1 MEEKIYL
8 LYNFCYNNNFNN
20 CLEIDNIILGKIKID
35 DIKIIDIKEADDIIE
50 KINESKISYINF
62 DNVDSISH
70 WKVFTNT
77 SYNVR
82 MKISTYKKGKDI
94 DNLNSFPNNDSLFS
108 YLLSSLVVKKK
119 TNNILLPIINFDI
132 EFDKIKHILKSNEM
146 IYNEINEK
154 IEIDEI
160 NTKLSIRIREQFF
173 DTVTLK
179 DYLEKNSCLYKSLLF
194 QIIHTLAIIQK
205 EYPKFRHNNLTI
217 DNILLYIRKD
227 QNNLKYEFNNKKWEL
242 NTDFEVKITN
252 FEKATLPNLYG
263 TLNQRDTDV
272 PYINE
277 VNEYFDLHTFL
288 NSLISK
294 INLIKGN
301 NLSDCDLE
309 TKKFLDKIIPIKL
322 REMKNNKFY
331 LNKNIVLEKPSNL
344 LNDSYFSS
352 FILDKET
359 SQQQTSQLGTS
370 EIQESDYSTIVQG
383 KSEYIKRTIKNV
395 EVNALLKRIEEDKP
409 RKMKGGAYE
418 NPYEVKK
425 PESFITQD
433 SKKAEEQNKE
443 AEKPTTFITQDT
455 KNVEKINN
463 PPTDTRTL
471 KPWEKTDYKPNFK
484 PSYPPREDKPYPPR
498 EDKPYQPKPSY
509 PPREDKPYTPR
520 EDKPYQPREDKPY
533 QPREDKPYQ
542 PREDKP
548 YQPNS
553 DSRPSYQPN
562 SDSRPPY
569 KPRDDT
575 RPPYKPSY
583 PPRDDTRP
591 SFKPSY
597 PPREDKPAYPS
608 NKPYMPKEPTVQPV
622 EEKFD
627 TVKKMDNVK
636 NDIGDVPPGFIPL
649 YDPQGSMINKMYPYN
664 LVPMQPPI
672 NKIYNISLNDPL
684 GNHSYI
690 NKIYEDV
697 LPSEKTVYSFL
708 TLKERE
714 VIKKFLRN
722 SILDKY
728 DGEDFTIQGS
738 KKSLLSW
745 IKIYDINPY
754 HIRANPYDDIPN
766 GFLLYRSA
774 YPIRYNKEDR
784 VLKATP
790 TSIAINI
797 RLYKLN
803 IGSANCYSIAKMNSN
818 DFDVWRD
825 IKYYHWVDSIVRK
838 KISPNFINILL
849 YVFDV
854 ESKIGFNKLDM
865 IKKDKDHLG
874 LLNHKSNEQKLKD
887 KYKLTL
893 EDLAYPNYNIVDGKL
908 VKLKDFNGI
917 QARTSRSYIPLN
929 DKETLRMADELN
941 RLSAATEKIADI
953 TSEISGK
960 RDSRVKDE
968 YLDLTKEEPKI
979 LVALTEAPNTNI
991 LKWNSKIY
999 ESTGS
1004 VRRMTSTGYHNPDVW
1019 CSILF
1024 QLIYA
1029 CAILEKHQIYFEN
1042 FSLENNVY
1050 IKDVQTDGTGN
1061 SCWLYKINNMEY
1073 YVPNY
1078 GYLLVIDSNYADIT
1092 YDPLSKHKQFKIY
1105 GSIFDDI
1112 NGNKSNFSK
1121 LVRNA
1126 VTQIIMQPENFIKDK
1141 GNELDDK
1148 VKTMLINIG
1157 SSLSGATS
1165 LIDIIPNNFRNL
1177 MHNKV
1182 GTLLSNFEKQNFSVF
1197 GKPTYKEGSLMVRQL
1212 RFDEYEWVI
1221 FKETVAGNKKVI
1233 ITKDR
1238 EATNEQFK
1246 EIQVFPSTLF
1256 SYFEKVLPDNVNV
1269 IETYTFE

>member
-20 CLEIDNIILGKIKID
+20 CLEIENIILGKIKID
-35 DIKIIDIKEADDIIE
+35 DIKIIDTNEADNLINA
-50 KINESKISYINF
+50 INESKISFINF
-62 DNVDSISH
+62 DNTESISY
-70 WKVFTNT
+70 WKVFTNS

-94 DNLNSFPNNDSLFS
+94 DNLNSFSNNDSLFS

-119 TNNILLPIINFDI
+119 TNHILLPIINFDI
-132 EFDKIKHILKSNEM
+132 EFDKIKHILKSNELV
-146 IYNEINEK
+146 YNEINEK

-160 NTKLSIRIREQFF
+160 NTKLSVRIREQFF
-173 DTVTLK
+173 DSVTLK
-179 DYLEKNSCLYKSLLF
+179 DYLEKNTCSYKSLLF
-194 QIIHTLAIIQK
+194 QVIHTLAIIQK

-217 DNILLYIRKD
+217 DNILIYIKKEV
-227 QNNLKYEFNNKKWEL
+227 NNLKYEFNNKKWEL
-242 NTDFEVKITN
+242 NTEFEIKITN
-252 FEKATLPNLYG
+252 FEKATLPNFYG
-263 TLNQRDTDV
+263 ILNQRDTDV

-331 LNKNIVLEKPSNL
+331 LNKNIILEKPSNL

-352 FILDKET
+352 FILKEKSDKET
-359 SQQQTSQLGTS
+359 SEL
-370 EIQESDYSTIVQG
+370 QESEYSTVVQG
-383 KSEYIKRTIKNV
+383 KSDYIKRNIKNV
-395 EVNALLKRIEEDKP
+395 EVNTLLKRIEQDKP

-433 SKKAEEQNKE
+433 SKKAEEQNIE
-443 AEKPTTFITQDT
+443 VEKPTTFITQDT
-455 KNVEKINN
+455 KNVEKVNN

-471 KPWEKTDYKPNFK
+471 KPWEKTDYKPYQPK
-484 PSYPPREDKPYPPR
+484 PSYPPR

-509 PPREDKPYTPR
+509 PPREDKPYQP
-520 EDKPYQPREDKPY
+520 KPSYP
-533 QPREDKPYQ
+533 

-553 DSRPSYQPN
+553 DTRPSYQPN
-562 SDSRPPY
+562 SDTRPPY

-575 RPPYKPSY
+575 RPPY
-583 PPRDDTRP
+583 
-591 SFKPSY
+591 KPSY

-627 TVKKMDNVK
+627 TVKKMDNIK

-754 HIRANPYDDIPN
+754 HIRANPYDDIPI

-774 YPIRYNKEDR
+774 YPIRYNKDDR

-797 RLYKLN
+797 RLYQLN
-803 IGSANCYSIAKMNSN
+803 IGSANCYSVAQMNSN

-849 YVFDV
+849 YVFDG
-854 ESKIGFNKLDM
+854 ESKVGFNKLDM

-893 EDLAYPNYNIVDGKL
+893 EDLAYPNYNLVDGKL
-908 VKLKDFNGI
+908 VKLKEFNGI

-941 RLSAATEKIADI
+941 RLSAVTEKINDLA
-953 TSEISGK
+953 SEISGK

-968 YLDLTKEEPKI
+968 YLDLSREEPKI

-1078 GYLLVIDSNYADIT
+1078 GYLLVIDSNFADIT
-1092 YDPLSKHKQFKIY
+1092 YDPLSKNKQFKIY

-1112 NGNKSNFSK
+1112 NGDKSNFSK

-1126 VTQIIMQPENFIKDK
+1126 VTQIIMQPENFMKDK
-1141 GNELDDK
+1141 GNALDDK
-1148 VKTMLINIG
+1148 VKTMLVNIG
-1157 SSLSGATS
+1157 SSLSGDTS
-1165 LIDIIPNNFRNL
+1165 LINIIPNNFRNL

-1238 EATNEQFK
+1238 EAINEQFK